1 MHGWRLLL
9 PSFQSY
15 VKLRQKEEN
24 WLRRFLNC
32 IRWSICY
39 LLTILDECRKE
50 CREHKCLP
58 PLIQPA
64 AWTASTV
71 ENTILPLN
79 DSVVPVLTW
88 NYSLP
93 WFVFKLHICVSVK
106 EEITFCEYTM
116 CNSHVQFS
124 EPGARRL
131 CLLEMEIKLPN
142 SLRRH
147 WTGIIWILILA
158 CKSAW
163 SWHFHCQK
171 GKGVCVIFL
180 YILLLLP
187 YFMPLLGEKK
197 SRNLTLEC
205 RCPEAMGKN
214 VNLSVPLVCP
224 GNYQDHFLL
233 TVNKRPMVTSVP
245 GEHVVSL
252 WSFFK
257 WTFIV
262 TCNRVASAIA
272 IHHGCICL
280 IAWGICISSLK
291 IYSHH
296 HVEGEDLWCP
306 LLFEKDTLLQRV
318 FST

>member
-15 VKLRQKEEN
+15 VKLSQKEEN

-50 CREHKCLP
+50 CWEHKCLP
-58 PLIQPA
+58 PLIQAA

-79 DSVVPVLTW
+79 DSVVPVLAW

-106 EEITFCEYTM
+106 KEITFCEYTM

-131 CLLEMEIKLPN
+131 YLLEMEIKLPN
-142 SLRRH
+142 VALDY

-158 CKSAW
+158 CKWNRFGADNI
-163 SWHFHCQK
+163 FIVRK
-171 GKGVCVIFL
+171 ERVCVSYFCIFFCCYL
-180 YILLLLP
+180 ISCL
-187 YFMPLLGEKK
+187 FWEKK
-197 SRNLTLEC
+197 NQGTWL
-205 RCPEAMGKN
+205 
-214 VNLSVPLVCP
+214 
-224 GNYQDHFLL
+224 
-233 TVNKRPMVTSVP
+233 
-245 GEHVVSL
+245 
-252 WSFFK
+252 
-257 WTFIV
+257 
-262 TCNRVASAIA
+262 
-272 IHHGCICL
+272 
-280 IAWGICISSLK
+280 
-291 IYSHH
+291 
-296 HVEGEDLWCP
+296 
-306 LLFEKDTLLQRV
+306 
-318 FST
+318 